1 MSKFIV
7 LIFFI
12 VISNSSLAGDGVWQS
27 ICNFFVP
34 HQEQQQLLF
43 KTETQ
48 YFNIEVREDSAKI
61 RHLVFLPYYGSQST
75 WNPQQPNKIYS
86 PSLKTL
92 CVTLATTPQL
102 PKKYLFLG
110 MGAGLMPRFIHRHFP
125 QAQIDIVELDPEVPK
140 IAKKYFGYK
149 SHAKTTIITADARV
163 YINNCKKRYD
173 VIIVDVYNAKAVPF
187 AVTTQ
192 EFFSRLKA
200 CLTPQGVAGVNLAN
214 LGNEKF
220 LVSEL
225 FTISQV
231 FNNLLIY
238 ACPGDSNFIPIFSAN
253 NPLQAK
259 TITKRVSQMDQDY
272 KFEFNLAEWLNKC
285 TEIKNINDYFWT
297 KPHFITDDFS
307 L

>member
-1 MSKFIV
+1 MHKFI
-7 LIFFI
+7 IFIIFI
-12 VISNSSLAGDGVWQS
+12 IISNCSFADDGIWQA
-27 ICNFFVP
+27 ICNFFIP
-34 HQEQQQLLF
+34 HQEQQLLF

-48 YFNIEVREDSAKI
+48 YFNIEVREDSAKL

-92 CVTLATTPQL
+92 CVTLAATAQP

-110 MGAGLMPRFIHRHFP
+110 MGAGLMPRFIRRHFP
-125 QAQIDIVELDPEVPK
+125 KTQIDIVELDPEVPK
-140 IAKKYFGYK
+140 IAAKYFGYK
-149 SHAKTTIITADARV
+149 PDDKTTIIIADARV
-163 YINNCKKRYD
+163 YINNCKKHYD

-192 EFFSRLKA
+192 EFFSRLKT

-253 NPLQAK
+253 KPLQLK
-259 TITKRVSQMDQDY
+259 TIMARVGKLDQNY
-272 KFEFNLAEWLNKC
+272 KFEFNLANWLNKC
-285 TEIKNINDYFWT
+285 LIIENINDHFWE